1 MTDATTTRRDRVL
14 LVLLALCVFLPGL
27 GSRDLWNP
35 DEPRYAEVAREM
47 RVEGD
52 WFVPHVNGEV
62 YSQKPPLLFW
72 LIDLSSLATG
82 GEVTEWSARLP
93 SALAAV
99 AAILLTFLIAERLS
113 PDEIARR
120 VAWLAA
126 AVYGTCVKILWQGHV
141 GQIDMLLSALVAL
154 AVWFWV
160 RGYTERRPGF
170 YRLFF
175 LATGFATL
183 AKGPVGLLPPLLS
196 VVAYLSV
203 VGERGE
209 IRRMKIPTGL
219 LLWALPVLA
228 WLVPAGFDAGWPYL
242 QSIVF
247 KQNVTRYADPWHHF
261 QPPWYYLTVI
271 PGDFFPW
278 SFVLPSALVV
288 GWRRFVRA
296 GRRGRAE
303 VADDAPAPG
312 AALRGPFLFGL
323 CWMVA
328 TVVFFSI
335 SPAKRT
341 VYILTM
347 YPAMA
352 LLVALALAWWS
363 GWAGGVGR
371 QEGGGADGE
380 APRGPDRG
388 WLLWPLGLLAGLT
401 VLLPVAAPFVAARQA
416 EVLEPLGPGL
426 VPRVVT
432 LCAVLALGAVAAWG
446 LARRGRV
453 RRAAFALAAGSAL
466 FGLGVFLLVLPRFDV
481 VKSARGLSRTLVE
494 RMAPGEPYA
503 IYPRLDAPV
512 LFYTRRVSVALD
524 GEQELRRFVARPGR
538 KWLMIERDDL
548 AKLDPPLPLVEVARD
563 ADRKDGYILM
573 TDPPPSGREAGAAPK
588 ASNPSRAP
596 GAG

>member
-1 MTDATTTRRDRVL
+1 MTDATTRRRDRIL
-14 LVLLALCVFLPGL
+14 LVLLALAIFLPGL

-52 WFVPHVNGEV
+52 WFVPHVNGAI

-72 LIDLSSLATG
+72 LIDLSSLVTG

-99 AAILLTFLIAERLS
+99 AAILLTFLIAERLA
-113 PDEIARR
+113 PERIARR
-120 VAWLAA
+120 LAWLAA
-126 AVYGTCVKILWQGHV
+126 AVYGSSVKILWQGHV

-160 RGYTERRPGF
+160 RGYTEGRPGF

-196 VVAYLSV
+196 VVAYLV
-203 VGERGE
+203 LAGERSE

-242 QSIVF
+242 QAIVY

-278 SFVLPSALVV
+278 SFLLPSALVV
-288 GWRRFVRA
+288 GWRRFRSRA
-296 GRRGRAE
+296 A
-303 VADDAPAPG
+303 APDGDGPG
-312 AALRGPFLFGL
+312 DRTAWHKAYLFAL
-323 CWMVA
+323 CWMVV

-352 LLVALALAWWS
+352 LLVGLALSWWAS
-363 GWAGGVGR
+363 RPEARPAPGP
-371 QEGGGADGE
+371 GE
-380 APRGPDRG
+380 AGRR
-388 WLLWPLGLLAGLT
+388 WLVWPLALLAALT
-401 VLLPVAAPFVAARQA
+401 LLLPIAAPFVARRQA
-416 EVLEPLGPGL
+416 RMLEPIGPGL
-426 VPRVVT
+426 IPRIVT
-432 LCAVLALGAVAAWG
+432 LAVILALGAVAAWVF
-446 LARRGRV
+446 ARRGRV
-453 RRAAFALAAGSAL
+453 RRATAALASGSAL

-481 VKSARGLSRTLVE
+481 VKSARGLSHVLVE
-494 RMAPGEPYA
+494 KMAPGEPYA

-512 LFYTRRVSVALD
+512 LFYTRRFSVELD
-524 GEQELRRFVARPGR
+524 SEQDLRRFVARPGR
-538 KWLMIERDDL
+538 KWLLIERDDL
-548 AKLDPPLPLVEVARD
+548 AKLDPPLGLVEVARD

-573 TDPPPSGREAGAAPK
+573 TDPD
-588 ASNPSRAP
+588 
-596 GAG
+596 